1 MTVTTYEEARGLAV
15 PEAAA
20 GTVDIARV
28 KSLTLRYLVTSTIL
42 LGAGGLLGVLLRESQ
57 ADLDRISPNVWYEV
71 MTAHGLA
78 AFVGWAAF
86 ALMGIS
92 WWILAECGF
101 PIQGWG
107 WRFAVAC
114 WWTMSVGVTG
124 VVVTCLGMGFAGS
137 WVFLY
142 PLPFHGTWSHRAT
155 AIFALSI
162 LSVGLSI
169 FAYCFG
175 ILATVTGPGLGARS
189 RRFGNRLGCALG
201 FGYIWPR
208 RFATEQPLPFPVIP
222 LTVIA
227 VDMII
232 ATIPLAVLLVEMVVQ
247 SIWPGLTVDPVLAKS
262 MLWWFGHPVVYL
274 LLFPAVSVYY
284 HLIPRYAKR
293 PLVAGHIIGVA
304 WLIGVCT
311 NVVIGAHHMYLDFPN
326 TFQQTVNLGMQPLTY
341 AVTIP
346 SALSL
351 YSLSFTIYRSDFQ
364 WTPAAKFLAVG
375 MVSWLVAGLQGVGLA
390 TIQFDALAHN
400 TLWIVGHFHNMA
412 LLNIG
417 LVVFAGAY
425 AFVPKLTGREWHSN
439 RLADWH
445 LVLTVVGGYGSV
457 VPWML
462 QGLEGAPRRWATL
475 PDRYETMTQVA
486 LPFVL
491 LIVIGQAVFF
501 YNLARTLGWRS
512 VRDSLGTPVHADVST
527 VNPTERPTEALG
539 AVLAG
544 AGVALALLCLVS
556 KPFVWAP
563 LGILAGYTAT
573 TLGTRRQGWWAVL
586 AAGVL
591 LLLGLAGFRVPS

>member
-1 MTVTTYEEARGLAV
+1 MTVTTYEESCGLEI
-15 PEAAA
+15 PEPAT
-20 GTVDIARV
+20 GTTDLAKVRA
-28 KSLTLRYLVTSTIL
+28 LTLRYLVVSTIL
-42 LGAGGLLGVLLRESQ
+42 FAAGGLLGVLLRQSQ
-57 ADLDRISPNVWYEV
+57 ADLDRISPNLWYEV

-78 AFVGWAAF
+78 TFVGWAAF
-86 ALMGIS
+86 ALMGVT
-92 WWILAECGF
+92 WWVLAECGL

-114 WWTMSVGVTG
+114 FWTMTVGATG
-124 VVVTCLGMGFAGS
+124 VVVTTLGMGFAGS

-142 PLPFHGTWSHRAT
+142 PLPFHGGSWSLRAT
-155 AIFALSI
+155 GIFSLAI

-175 ILATVTGPGLGARS
+175 VIAVVLGDGLGARS
-189 RRFGNRLGCALG
+189 RRWNNRLGCALG
-201 FGYIWPR
+201 FGYIWPK
-208 RFATEQPLPFPVIP
+208 RFATERPVPFPVLP

-227 VDMII
+227 IDMII
-232 ATIPLAVLLVEMVVQ
+232 ATIPLAVLLVEMVIQ
-247 SIWPGLTVDPVLAKS
+247 SLWSGVTVDPVLAKS

-274 LLFPAVSVYY
+274 LLFPAVAVYY

-293 PLVAGHIIGVA
+293 PLVAGHIIGIG
-304 WLIGVCT
+304 WLIGVCA

-326 TFQQTVNLGMQPLTY
+326 TFQQTVNIGMQPLTY

-364 WTPAAKFLAVG
+364 WTPAARFLAVG

-400 TLWIVGHFHNMA
+400 TL
-412 LLNIG
+412 
-417 LVVFAGAY
+417 Y
-425 AFVPKLTGREWHSN
+425 AFVPRLTGRDWHSR

-462 QGLEGAPRRWATL
+462 QGLEGAPRRWAVL
-475 PDRYETMTQVA
+475 PQKYESLSQVA

-491 LIVIGQAVFF
+491 LIVIGQAIFF
-501 YNLARTLGWRS
+501 YNLARTIGWRS
-512 VRDSLGTPVHADVST
+512 VSVSLGARLHADDT

-539 AVLAG
+539 AVLA
-544 AGVALALLCLVS
+544 ATGVAFALLCLAS
-556 KPFVWAP
+556 KPLVWAP

-586 AAGVL
+586 AAAVL
-591 LLLGLAGFRVPS
+591 MLVGLAGFRVPS

>member
-1 MTVTTYEEARGLAV
+1 MTVVSYEEARGLDI
-15 PEAAA
+15 PEAAT
-20 GTVDIARV
+20 GTVDIAKVRA
-28 KSLTLRYLVTSTIL
+28 LTLRYLVVSTIL
-42 LGAGGLLGVLLRESQ
+42 LGAGGLLGILLRQSQ
-57 ADLDRISPNVWYEV
+57 ADLDRISPNLWYEV

-78 AFVGWAAF
+78 TFVGWAAF
-86 ALMGIS
+86 ALMGVT
-92 WWILAECGF
+92 WWVLAECGL

-114 WWTMSVGVTG
+114 FWTMTIGATG
-124 VVVTCLGMGFAGS
+124 VVVTTLGMGFAGS

-142 PLPFHGTWSHRAT
+142 PLPFHGSWSMRAT
-155 AIFALSI
+155 GIFSLSI

-175 ILATVTGPGLGARS
+175 ILAVVLGDGLGAKSRS
-189 RRFGNRLGCALG
+189 WGNRLGCALG
-201 FGYIWPR
+201 FGYIWPK
-208 RFATEQPLPFPVIP
+208 RFATDRPVPFPVLP

-227 VDMII
+227 IDMII
-232 ATIPLAVLLVEMVVQ
+232 ATVPLAVLLVEMVVQ
-247 SIWPGLTVDPVLAKS
+247 SFFSGVTVDPVLAKS

-274 LLFPAVSVYY
+274 LLFPAVAVYY

-293 PLVAGHIIGVA
+293 PLVAGHIIGVG
-304 WLIGVCT
+304 WLIGVCA

-346 SALSL
+346 SALSI
-351 YSLSFTIYRSDFQ
+351 YSLSFTIYRSDFE
-364 WTPAAKFLAVG
+364 WTPAARFLAVG

-400 TLWIVGHFHNMA
+400 TLWVVGHFHNMA

-417 LVVFAGAY
+417 LVVFASAY
-425 AFVPKLTGREWHSN
+425 AFVPKLTGRDWYSR

-462 QGLEGAPRRWATL
+462 QGLEGAPRRWAVL
-475 PDRYETMTQVA
+475 PHRYETLSQIA

-491 LIVIGQAVFF
+491 LIAVGQAIFF
-501 YNLARTLGWRS
+501 YNLARTIGWRS
-512 VRDSLGTPVHADVST
+512 VRVSLGARVHADDR
-527 VNPTERPTEALG
+527 VNPTERPSEALG

-544 AGVALALLCLVS
+544 SGVALGLLCLAS
-556 KPFVWAP
+556 KPLVWAP

-573 TLGTRRQGWWAVL
+573 TLGTMRQGWWAVL
-586 AAGVL
+586 AAAVL
-591 LLLGLAGFRVPS
+591 MLVGLAGFRVPS